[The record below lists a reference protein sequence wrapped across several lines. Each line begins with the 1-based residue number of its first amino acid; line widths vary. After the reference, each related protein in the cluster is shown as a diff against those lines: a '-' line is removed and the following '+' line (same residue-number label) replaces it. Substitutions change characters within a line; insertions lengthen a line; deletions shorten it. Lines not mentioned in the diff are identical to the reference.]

1 MDIGFHTLDIIDF
14 MCCEISNV
22 NGIAT
27 RIDNKTN
34 KEKDSNEYY
43 YDVED
48 QVSLSGNFKNGALLN
63 CLWCFNGMK
72 GIYDDT
78 ITIRGTTGEITM
90 STFQPTPLNVMKIS
104 GNDQI
109 VETLDLPP
117 PEHAQQPLIQ

>member
-1 MDIGFHTLDIIDF
+1 MFINGEVSKAKGNLPWRYIAKESGGGLIMDIGCHTLDIIDF
-14 MCCEISNV
+14 MCGEISNV

-63 CLWCFNGMK
+63 CLW
-72 GIYDDT
+72 
-78 ITIRGTTGEITM
+78 
-90 STFQPTPLNVMKIS
+90 
-104 GNDQI
+104 
-109 VETLDLPP
+109 
-117 PEHAQQPLIQ
+117 